1 MFGIDHRGRMVR
13 MSDRGS
19 GPVAGDAS
27 EDRDQV
33 RGHPAEPHKAARWIA
48 LVPAAICLT
57 AFIIF
62 ILVRILD

>member
-1 MFGIDHRGRMVR
+1 

-27 EDRDQV
+27 EDRDRV
-33 RGHPAEPHKAARWIA
+33 SGDPADSHKAARWIA
-48 LVPAAICLT
+48 VVPAVICLT
-57 AFIIF
+57 AFIIV